1 MTNHC
6 SCAFD
11 FLLNSGIV
19 ARTLA
24 NIADVLGHMANGCGG
39 MRSGP
44 SHNLQWKEAFDFLEN
59 GEISKGISALAVER
73 SKWLQ
78 SPEDLIRAARHY
90 DGASQILVKQAVMT
104 GKRFIRIQDGQAV
117 PTGTWVIAECPARVD
132 LSGAWSDTPPITYE
146 HGGEVNLYLS
156 NRSEMTSIKNC
167 T

>member
-1 MTNHC
+1 MLFIPLFSH
-6 SCAFD
+6 
-11 FLLNSGIV
+11 LISGIL

-24 NIADVLGHMANGCGG
+24 NIADVLGHMANGFGG

-44 SHNLQWKEAFDFLEN
+44 SHNLQWKEAFDLLEN
-59 GEISKGISALAVER
+59 GKFSEGVAALAVER

-104 GKRFIRIQDGQAV
+104 GKKFVEIRDGEAV
-117 PTGTWVIAECPARVD
+117 PVGTWVIAECPARVD

-146 HGGEVNLYLS
+146 HGGKFRKES
-156 NRSEMTSIKNC
+156 KTTIH
-167 T
+167 